1 MIPDLIKA
9 NDRNIKAGRPYAD
22 VLLFLCIKILIILQI
37 CLSIVFLRLSL
48 FIIVGVAGDLFVELF
63 YERLLLA
70 VDNRLRFGAVIF
82 GFLL

>member
-22 VLLFLCIKILIILQI
+22 VLLFLCIKIHFIKI
-37 CLSIVFLRLSL
+37 CFAGADFPRLHL
-48 FIIVGVAGDLFVELF
+48 FIVGVAGDLFVELF